1 MNKMK
6 LQKGILA
13 VLVASSLAFTACK
26 CEKKEGI
33 AVAPAA
39 DSTTVDA
46 GATEEVAVSKLD
58 ADGNYIYDIGSNI
71 EIALPDGSKMNIG
84 QNSTE
89 NKLFTMLNDANF
101 KVSDDKT
108 QGWVTLDR
116 VYFSTGKADLTSN
129 SEAQVANIITLLKAF
144 PTATVKVGGYTDNTG
159 DAAVNQR
166 VSTERAKSVADK
178 LIAGGVEASRIESE
192 GYGAQHFV
200 CAPNDTDECKAQ
212 NRRVDLR
219 ITKK

>member
-1 MNKMK
+1 MRV
-6 LQKGILA
+6 QKGILA
-13 VLVASSLAFTACK
+13 VVVASSLAFTACK

-33 AVAPAA
+33 AVTPAA
-39 DSTTVDA
+39 DTATVDTNA
-46 GATEEVAVSKLD
+46 SDVAVSKLD
-58 ADGNYIYDIGSNI
+58 ADGNYIYDIGNNI
-71 EIALPDGSKMNIG
+71 EIALPDGSKMSVG
-84 QNSTE
+84 ENSTE

-116 VYFSTGKADLTSN
+116 VYFSTGKADLTTN
-129 SEAQVANIITLLKAF
+129 SEAQVANVITLLKAF

-159 DAAVNQR
+159 DAAVNQK
-166 VSTERAKSVADK
+166 VSTDRAKSVADK

-200 CAPNDTDECKAQ
+200 CPANDSDECKAQ
-212 NRRVDLR
+212 NRRVDVR
-219 ITKK
+219 VTKK

>member
-1 MNKMK
+1 MK

-13 VLVASSLAFTACK
+13 VVVASSLAFTACK
-26 CEKKEGI
+26 CEKKEGM
-33 AVAPAA
+33 VTAPVE
-39 DSTTVDA
+39 DTSTTDINSADA
-46 GATEEVAVSKLD
+46 GVTKLD
-58 ADGNYIYDIGSNI
+58 ADGNYIYDIGNNI
-71 EIALPDGSKMNIG
+71 EIALPDGSKMSVG
-84 QNSTE
+84 ENSTE
-89 NKLFTMLNDANF
+89 NKLFAMLNDANF

-116 VYFSTGKADLTSN
+116 VYFSTGKADLTTN

-178 LIAGGVEASRIESE
+178 LIAGGVDASRIESE

-200 CAPNDTDECKAQ
+200 CPANDSDECKAQ

-219 ITKK
+219 VTKK

>member
-1 MNKMK
+1 MK

-33 AVAPAA
+33 VAPAEETA
-39 DSTTVDA
+39 TVDT
-46 GATEEVAVSKLD
+46 ATATVSKLD
-58 ADGNYIYDIGSNI
+58 ADGNYIYDIGDNT
-71 EIALPDGSKMNIG
+71 EITLPDGSKMEVG
-84 QNSTE
+84 ENSTE
-89 NKLFTMLNDANF
+89 NKLFAMLNDANF
-101 KVSDDKT
+101 AVSDDKT

-116 VYFSTGKADLTSN
+116 VYFSTGKADLTAN

-159 DAAVNQR
+159 DAAVNQK

-178 LIAGGVEASRIESE
+178 LIAGGVEAARIESE

-200 CAPNDTDECKAQ
+200 CPANDSDECKAQ

>member
-1 MNKMK
+1 MRKK
-6 LQKGILA
+6 KGSWPA
-13 VLVASSLAFTACK
+13 EDTA
-26 CEKKEGI
+26 
-33 AVAPAA
+33 
-39 DSTTVDA
+39 TVDT
-46 GATEEVAVSKLD
+46 ATATVSKLD
-58 ADGNYIYDIGSNI
+58 ADGNYIYDIGDNT
-71 EIALPDGSKMNIG
+71 EITLPDGSKMAVG
-84 QNSTE
+84 ENSTE
-89 NKLFTMLNDANF
+89 NKLFAMLNDANF
-101 KVSDDKT
+101 AVSDDKT

-116 VYFSTGKADLTSN
+116 VYFSTGKADLTAN

-159 DAAVNQR
+159 DAAVNQK

-178 LIAGGVEASRIESE
+178 LIAGGVEAARIESE

-200 CAPNDTDECKAQ
+200 CPANDSDECKAQ

>member
-1 MNKMK
+1 MK

-13 VLVASSLAFTACK
+13 VVVASSLAFTACK

-33 AVAPAA
+33 AVAPAEETLSVDTNA
-39 DSTTVDA
+39 DDVP
-46 GATEEVAVSKLD
+46 VAKLD
-58 ADGNYIYDIGSNI
+58 ADGNYIYDIGNNL
-71 EIALPDGSKMNIG
+71 EIALPDGSKMSVG
-84 QNSTE
+84 ENSTE

-101 KVSDDKT
+101 AVSDDKT

-116 VYFSTGKADLTSN
+116 VYFSTGKAELTPN
-129 SEAQVANIITLLKAF
+129 SEAQVANLITLLKAY
-144 PTATVKVGGYTDNTG
+144 PTATIKVGGYTDNTG

-166 VSTERAKSVADK
+166 VSTERAKTIADK
-178 LIAGGVEASRIESE
+178 IIAGGVEASRIESE

-200 CAPNDTDECKAQ
+200 CAANDTDECKAQ
-212 NRRVDLR
+212 NRRVDIR

>member
-1 MNKMK
+1 MK
-6 LQKGILA
+6 LQKGVLA
-13 VLVASSLAFTACK
+13 VIIGSSLIFTACK

-33 AVAPAA
+33 AVSPVK

-46 GATEEVAVSKLD
+46 NASAATTTKLD

-71 EIALPDGSKMNIG
+71 EIALPDGSKMNVG
-84 QNSTE
+84 QSSTE
-89 NKLFTMLNDANF
+89 NKFFTMLNDANF

-116 VYFSTGKADLTSN
+116 VYFTTGKSDLTAN
-129 SEAQVANIITLLKAF
+129 SQAQVANIVTLLKAF
-144 PTATVKVGGYTDNTG
+144 PTASVKVGGYTDNTG
-159 DAAVNQR
+159 DTAINKR
-166 VSTERAKSVADK
+166 VSTERAKSVADQ
-178 LIAGGVEASRIESE
+178 LIAGGVETSRIESE
-192 GYGAQHFV
+192 GYGAEHFV
-200 CAPNDTDECKAQ
+200 CPANDSDECKAQ